1 MDRPL
6 YTKATINRNKTKKK
20 GKPSSNKNPNGKDEG
35 VK

>member
-6 YTKATINRNKTKKK
+6 YTKATINKNKKKKK